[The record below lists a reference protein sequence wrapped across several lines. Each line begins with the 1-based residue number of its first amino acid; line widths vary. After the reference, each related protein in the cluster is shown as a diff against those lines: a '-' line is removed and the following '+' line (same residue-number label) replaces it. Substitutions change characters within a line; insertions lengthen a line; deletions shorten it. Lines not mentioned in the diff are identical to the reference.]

1 MDFIDAYRAKRQYV
15 FTKIEE
21 AGFSYKLS
29 LSFLFACLT
38 GIGAMIRIY
47 MPLTPVPIT
56 MQVFFVLMSG
66 AILGKYYG
74 GLSQAMYAFLGFAGI
89 PWFTHPSAILGIT
102 GGYIIGF
109 VFASFAVGWAK
120 ERAKTGIAI
129 TLSMIL
135 GIAIIYAFGAL
146 QFSLIT
152 KTTIY
157 ETVMMAVAPFIA
169 IDMAKA
175 VGASATAI
183 LITPE
188 TQRK

>member
-1 MDFIDAYRAKRQYV
+1 MELIDAYRAKKQYV
-15 FTKIEE
+15 FKKFNE

-38 GIGAMIRIY
+38 GIGAMLRIY
-47 MPLTPVPIT
+47 TPFTPVPIT
-56 MQVFFVLMSG
+56 MQVFFVLLSG
-66 AILGKYYG
+66 ALLGKYYG

-89 PWFTHPSAILGIT
+89 PWFTHPAAIFGIT

-109 VFASFAVGWAK
+109 VFAAVAVGWAK
-120 ERAKTGIAI
+120 ERAETEIAL
-129 TLSMIL
+129 TLSMML

-146 QFSLIT
+146 QFSLIM

-157 ETVMMAVAPFIA
+157 ETVMMAVLPFIA

-175 VGASATAI
+175 VGASATAFI
-183 LITPE
+183 LTPE
-188 TQRK
+188 TQHR